1 MYIHF
6 CKLSKRKI
14 LFWWIKYAHSAY
26 SQCSERGFNEPKVN
40 ANIIK
45 ESMQYIH
52 GILCE
57 NRSPL
62 GLGEGT
68 QSKKEM
74 SDCIV
79 HMKWSIIFIWL
90 SYDGACQN
98 AQSYRCPDSKVQV
111 CQEQFTFSYL
121 FIFQQFSRQICF
133 VTSCLLTELMLNF
146 CFPNIYSF

>member
-1 MYIHF
+1 MCASCVLPSVASLTGRSVHF

-14 LFWWIKYAHSAY
+14 LFWWIKYAHFCLFPS
-26 SQCSERGFNEPKVN
+26 SERGFNEPKVN

-68 QSKKEM
+68 QSQKEM

-111 CQEQFTFSYL
+111 CQEQCSYL
-121 FIFQQFSRQICF
+121 FIFHSFF
-133 VTSCLLTELMLNF
+133 VRLVLLQTGHSLN
-146 CFPNIYSF
+146 

>member
-1 MYIHF
+1 M
-6 CKLSKRKI
+6 KRKI
-14 LFWWIKYAHSAY
+14 LFRWTKYAHSTY

-57 NRSPL
+57 NRSLL

-90 SYDGACQN
+90 SYDGASQN

-111 CQEQFTFSYL
+111 CQEQFSYL
-121 FIFQQFSRQICF
+121 FYLQQFSRQIGF
-133 VTSCLLTELMLNF
+133 VTSWPPTELILS
-146 CFPNIYSF
+146 PVSARS